1 MFYKVG
7 LSVLRTTV
15 QALLLLG
22 SDLGRDEN
30 HSESSAHERR
40 NETFHGSWKLKS
52 AETTVAFD
60 NLLTKERKNIIYVL
74 LTTSNSTDNIMT

>member
-60 NLLTKERKNIIYVL
+60 NLLTKERKGKILYMYYQ
-74 LTTSNSTDNIMT
+74 TTSNSTT